1 MGNGQLMSEFL
12 SKGDALDPGE
22 VLAHEF
28 ELPPPLDDFY
38 EGEDRLDLNEQAQA
52 VIGKML
58 MAAFR
63 SGYIQMAQEVR
74 DIIGRWDTFEG
85 DSGDLIRMME
95 RIDEHIGLRESDDS
109 EEQEDV
115 E

>member
-1 MGNGQLMSEFL
+1 MKWQIWHAPDGTTDTL
-12 SKGDALDPGE
+12 
-22 VLAHEF
+22 
-28 ELPPPLDDFY
+28 
-38 EGEDRLDLNEQAQA
+38 
-52 VIGKML
+52 I
-58 MAAFR
+58 
-63 SGYIQMAQEVR
+63 QEVR